1 MSRKNIAAFTEIYP
15 QYPAYIS
22 VNREIDGQYTITMRK
37 RGVDSSVNIEIPEND
52 LILLAENI
60 INNIDK
66 RI

>member
-1 MSRKNIAAFTEIYP
+1 MSRKNIAAFTEIYSH
-15 QYPAYIS
+15 YPAYIS

-37 RGVDSSVNIEIPEND
+37 RGSDSGVTIEISEND

>member
-1 MSRKNIAAFTEIYP
+1 MNTKNIAAFTEIYP

-22 VNREIDGQYTITMRK
+22 VNREIDGQYTITIRK
-37 RGVDSSVNIEIPEND
+37 RGVNSGVTIEIPEDD

-60 INNIDK
+60 INNIEK